1 MIIKWLVFM
10 TSEIC
15 ENYFENRK
23 QKKKNKH
30 FEKRKWQRKQ
40 RAILDGQLD

>member
-1 MIIKWLVFM
+1 M

-23 QKKKNKH
+23 QKKNKH

>member
-1 MIIKWLVFM
+1 M

-23 QKKKNKH
+23 QKKQKKNTS
-30 FEKRKWQRKQ
+30 KRESGKGSKEPYWMVS
-40 RAILDGQLD
+40 

>member
-1 MIIKWLVFM
+1 M

-23 QKKKNKH
+23 QKNKKNTS
-30 FEKRKWQRKQ
+30 KRESGKGSKEPYWMVS
-40 RAILDGQLD
+40 